1 MLNRPLLKLG
11 VGKGE
16 GRGVGGLHGEAVPKR
31 GAIFRLQ
38 VHEMAGI
45 SLILVCKKDQMG

>member
-11 VGKGE
+11 VG
-16 GRGVGGLHGEAVPKR
+16 GGGGCGGPTHGEAVPRR
-31 GAIFRLQ
+31 GTIFRLQ
-38 VHEMAGI
+38 VQERAGI